1 MPAFEYEALDTNGR
15 TQKGTISSENARN
28 ARKDLRAKNLIPT
41 RLELAAEKKGLS
53 RDISFSGGNNG
64 KLSHKDVTLFTRQLA
79 TMVGASAPI
88 EEALNT
94 IALQAEKPA
103 LKRIILAVRSNII
116 EGHKLS
122 EAMTQHNKSFDQLY
136 CAMVAAGENS
146 GSLSAVLNRLA
157 DHMERA
163 QAVRAKVQTALIYPA
178 ALSLVAIGVI
188 IALMTFVVPKVVEQF
203 DSMGRALPFLT
214 RAMISIS
221 EFIQNFGLFILVGI
235 IFGIITF
242 IRALKTRSFRKKV
255 DQFILGLPI
264 IGKLVRGLNA
274 ARLARTLSTLISSGV
289 PVLSG
294 LRAAQKTV
302 SNTVL
307 QDAIDKVIIMV
318 EEGASLSA
326 ALKRT
331 TGFPPMV
338 AYMAAAGEN
347 SGKLEELL
355 GKSADYLENEF
366 ESFTSAALSLLEP
379 MIIIMMGG
387 IVAVIVLSILLPI
400 LQLNTLAGL

>member
-1 MPAFEYEALDTNGR
+1 MPAFEYEALDTGGR
-15 TQKGTISSENARN
+15 VKKGTISSDSARS
-28 ARKDLRAKNLIPT
+28 ARKDLRNKKLVPIKV
-41 RLELAAEKKGLS
+41 EVAAEKKGFS
-53 RDISFSGGNNG
+53 RDISIGGSGAG

-103 LKRIILAVRSNII
+103 LKRIILAVRSNVI

-122 EAMTQHNKSFDQLY
+122 EAMAKHEKSFNQLY
-136 CAMVAAGENS
+136 CSMVAAGENS

-157 DHMERA
+157 DHMERS

-178 ALSLVAIGVI
+178 ALSIVAIGVI

-203 DSMGRALPFLT
+203 DSMGRTLPFLT
-214 RAMISIS
+214 RLMITIS
-221 EFIQNFGLFILVGI
+221 EFIQDFGLFIFVGVI
-235 IFGIITF
+235 ISIIAF
-242 IRALKTRSFRKKV
+242 VRALKGRSFRKTV

-307 QDAIDKVIIMV
+307 QDAIDKVVIMV

-331 TGFPPMV
+331 SGFPPMV

-347 SGKLEELL
+347 SGQLEELL

-387 IVAVIVLSILLPI
+387 VVAVIVLSI

>member
-1 MPAFEYEALDTNGR
+1 MPAFEYEALDHSGR
-15 TQKGTISSENARN
+15 VKKGTISSDSARG
-28 ARKDLRAKNLIPT
+28 ARKELKNKKLVPIKV
-41 RLELAAEKKGLS
+41 EIAAEKKGFS
-53 RDISFSGGNNG
+53 RDISIGGGTAG

-103 LKRIILAVRSNII
+103 LKRIILAVRSNVI

-122 EAMTQHNKSFDQLY
+122 EAMAQHEKSFNQLY
-136 CAMVAAGENS
+136 CSMVAAGENS

-157 DHMERA
+157 DHMERS

-178 ALSLVAIGVI
+178 ALSIVAIGVI

-203 DSMGRALPFLT
+203 DSMGRTLPFLT
-214 RAMISIS
+214 RLMITIS
-221 EFIQNFGLFILVGI
+221 EFIQDFGLFIFAGI
-235 IFGIITF
+235 IIGIF
-242 IRALKTRSFRKKV
+242 AFVRALKARAFRKKV

-307 QDAIDKVIIMV
+307 QDAIDKVVIMV

-331 TGFPPMV
+331 SGFPPMV

-347 SGKLEELL
+347 SGQLEELL

-387 IVAVIVLSILLPI
+387 VVAVIVLSILLPI